1 MAPEAPSPPQ
11 NHEGRPVSATDMAP
25 PSADFVRPDG
35 QEKVTG
41 AGRYTADLTMTGQ
54 AHAKF
59 RYADHP
65 HARIVRIDT
74 SKAEALPGVVAV
86 MTQVDL
92 PDVRFG
98 GFVQDRTLFA
108 KDVVR
113 FEGEIVA
120 GVAALS
126 EDTAT
131 RAAQLIDVEYE
142 PLPAVS
148 DFVAAME
155 PGAPLIHPD
164 LAGYDKDENIVADGN
179 TMAYHTIVKG
189 DADAAMAGAEVVVKG
204 RYVSDSS
211 QGVPIEPRAV
221 VAQWQGDEVTIWSST
236 QVPYAA
242 RSGVA
247 QTLQIP
253 EANVRIVVPLLGGG
267 FGAKCDLHFEAQV
280 AALARAAK
288 RPVKLVFSRREEF
301 VAIAQRREG
310 IAMEFETGVTRE
322 GRIVARKARLVLDKG
337 AYCGEGGFL
346 GQMAAM
352 HACGPYVIDNVFVE
366 AHLNYTNNQPSGS
379 VRAPTAPQVCW
390 GLEQHMDEVARAIDM
405 DPVELRRRTL
415 IEEGAEGPTRQV
427 FDEIGMKQT
436 LERAV
441 EMIGYGRELPDD
453 EAIGIAVGW
462 WPCMP
467 APSGAYVHLNGDGS
481 GTIVTGAQENG
492 SGAVMA
498 MPLFVAQEL
507 GMEPEDFT
515 ILYQDTAAANWDMG
529 SCGSQTTFNSGR
541 AILAAAADVRDQL
554 LRAAADELEADRED
568 LELVDGAVRVKG
580 SPDRSVT
587 IGDLAGAGT
596 IHGKGSG
603 EVPDAPAGD
612 TGGCV
617 GRVGNET
624 FLAPQLIT
632 QAAHV
637 KVDGDTGVVRVLK
650 VAAAHD
656 SGVILNRAGADGQ
669 VTGGVVMGVGLA
681 LSEGTMLD
689 DDGRQRNP
697 ALLDYKLVTCADA
710 PEIEVD
716 WIQIPTK
723 GAGPRGS
730 KGVGEPPQVPTAAA
744 IANGI
749 SQVLGTQ
756 VRQMPM
762 TPERVWEAS
771 RAVRS

>member
-1 MAPEAPSPPQ
+1 
-11 NHEGRPVSATDMAP
+11 VATTEIAP
-25 PSADFVRPDG
+25 PGSTFVRPDG
-35 QEKVTG
+35 IEKVTG
-41 AGRYTADLTMTGQ
+41 VGRYTADLNLTGQ
-54 AHAKF
+54 AFARF

-65 HARIVRIDT
+65 HAKILRVDV
-74 SKAEALPGVVAV
+74 SKAKSLPGVVAV
-86 MTQVDL
+86 VTQDDL

-98 GFVQDRTLFA
+98 GMVQDRTLFA

-120 GVAALS
+120 GVAALT
-126 EDTAT
+126 EAI
-131 RAAQLIDVEYE
+131 AADAAALIEVEYE
-142 PLPAVS
+142 PLPVVT
-148 DFVAAME
+148 DYVAAM
-155 PGAPLIHPD
+155 APDATLVHPD
-164 LAGYDKDENIVADGN
+164 LAAYGKEEEIVASGN

-189 DADAAMAGAEVVVKG
+189 DADASMAQADVVVKG
-204 RYVSDSS
+204 RYVSDPS

-221 VAQWQGDEVTIWSST
+221 VAHWQGDKVTIWSST

-247 QTLQIP
+247 QTLEIP

-267 FGAKCDLHFEAQV
+267 FGAKCDLHFEGQV
-280 AALARAAK
+280 AALARAAA

-310 IAMEFETGVTRE
+310 ITMEFETGVTRD
-322 GRIVARKARLVLDKG
+322 GRIVARRAKLVLDKG

-352 HACGPYVIDNVFVE
+352 HACGPYQMDTVAIE

-390 GLEQHMDEVARAIDM
+390 GLEQHMDEVARAIDL
-405 DPVELRRRTL
+405 DPIEFRRRTL

-427 FDEIGMKQT
+427 FDALGVKQT

-441 EMIGYGRELPDD
+441 EMIGWGQDLPED
-453 EAIGIAVGW
+453 EGIGVAVGW

-467 APSGAYVHLNGDGS
+467 APSGAYVQLNGDGS
-481 GTIVTGAQENG
+481 GTIITGAQENG

-498 MPLFVAQEL
+498 MPSFAAEEL
-507 GMEPEDFT
+507 GMRPQDFSL
-515 ILYQDTAAANWDMG
+515 LYQDTGAAPWDMG

-541 AILAAAADVRDQL
+541 AVLDAVADVKEQLLAAAASD
-554 LRAAADELEADRED
+554 LEVDRED
-568 LELVDGAVRVKG
+568 LELVNGSVQVKG
-580 SPDRSVT
+580 SPDRAVT
-587 IGDLAGAGT
+587 IADLAGAQT

-603 EVPDAPAGD
+603 DVPDVPDGD

-617 GRVGNET
+617 GRLGNET

-637 KVDGDTGVVRVLK
+637 KVDRDTGVVRVLK

-656 SGVILNRAGADGQ
+656 SGVILNRKGADGQ
-669 VTGGVVMGVGLA
+669 VYGGVAMGIGLA
-681 LSEGTMLD
+681 LSEGTILD
-689 DDGRQRNP
+689 EQGRQRNP
-697 ALLDYKLVTCADA
+697 ALLDYKLMTASDG

-716 WIQIPTK
+716 WIEVPAK
-723 GAGPRGS
+723 GAGPKGS
-730 KGVGEPPQVPTAAA
+730 KGVGEPPQVPTSGA
-744 IANGI
+744 IANAI
-749 SQVLGTQ
+749 TSVLGHQ
-756 VRQMPM
+756 VRQLPM
-762 TPERVWEAS
+762 TPERVWRVAAGLDGEEAE
-771 RAVRS
+771 R

>member
-1 MAPEAPSPPQ
+1 MAARTTAE
-11 NHEGRPVSATDMAP
+11 RPR
-25 PSADFVRPDG
+25 FIRPDG
-35 QEKVTG
+35 KEKVTG
-41 AGRYTADLTMTGQ
+41 IGRYTADLSATGM
-54 AHAKF
+54 AHARF

-65 HARIVRIDT
+65 HARILRLDAA
-74 SKAEALPGVVAV
+74 KARALPGVVAV
-86 MTQVDL
+86 VSQAEL

-98 GFVQDRTLFA
+98 GLTQDRTLFA

-120 GVAALS
+120 GVAALT
-126 EDTAT
+126 EEI
-131 RAAQLIDVEYE
+131 AAEAAALIEVDYE
-142 PLPAVS
+142 PLPAIT
-148 DFVAAME
+148 DFVAAMDPE
-155 PGAPLIHPD
+155 SPLVHPD
-164 LAGYDKDENIVADGN
+164 WASYDRDENMVADGN
-179 TMAYHTIVKG
+179 TIASHTIVKG
-189 DADAAMAGAEVVVKG
+189 DADAAMAEADVVLKT
-204 RYVSDSS
+204 RYGSDAS

-221 VAQWQGDEVTIWSST
+221 LAEWRGDEVTIWSST

-253 EANVRIVVPLLGGG
+253 EANVRVVVPLLGGG

-280 AALARAAK
+280 AALARAAR
-288 RPVKLVFSRREEF
+288 RPVRLVFSREEEF
-301 VAIAQRREG
+301 RAIAQRREG
-310 IAMEFETGVTRE
+310 IVMEIETGATKD
-322 GRIVARKARLVLDKG
+322 GHLVARRARLILDKG

-352 HACGPYVIDNVFVE
+352 HACGPYQIDHISVE
-366 AHLNYTNNQPSGS
+366 SFLNYTNQQPSGS

-390 GLEQHMDEVARAIDM
+390 ALEQHMDELAGELGL

-415 IEEGAEGPTRQV
+415 IEEGAEGPTRQI
-427 FDEIGMKQT
+427 FDEIGIKQT

-441 EMIGYGRELPDD
+441 EMIGYDRELPED
-453 EAIGIAVGW
+453 EAIGVAVGW
-462 WPCMP
+462 WPSMP
-467 APSGAYVHLNGDGS
+467 APSGAYIHLNGDGS

-498 MPLFVAQEL
+498 MPAFVAEEL
-507 GMEPEDFT
+507 GMSPDDFT
-515 ILYQDTAAANWDMG
+515 LLYQDTAAANWDMG

-554 LRAAADELEADRED
+554 LDAAAAELEADRED
-568 LELVDGAVRVKG
+568 LELADGSVRVKG
-580 SPDRSVT
+580 SPDRAVSVA
-587 IGDLAGAGT
+587 DLAGAGT

-603 EVPDAPAGD
+603 EVPEAPAGD

-617 GRVGNET
+617 GRLGNET

-637 KVDGDTGVVRVLK
+637 KVDRGTGVVRVLK

-656 SGVILNRAGADGQ
+656 SGVILNRLGADGQ

-689 DDGRQRNP
+689 DEGRQRNP
-697 ALLDYKLVTCADA
+697 HLLDYKLVTCSDA

-716 WIQIPTK
+716 WVEIPTK
-723 GAGPRGS
+723 GAGPRGT

-744 IANGI
+744 IANAIAKVVGAH
-749 SQVLGTQ
+749 
-756 VRQMPM
+756 VRQLPM
-762 TPERVWEAS
+762 TPERVWAAS
-771 RAVRS
+771 RDAQR

>member
-1 MAPEAPSPPQ
+1 
-11 NHEGRPVSATDMAP
+11 VSATDVAQP
-25 PSADFVRPDG
+25 ATDFVRPDG

-41 AGRYTADLTMTGQ
+41 TGRYTADLTMTGQ
-54 AHAKF
+54 AYAKF

-65 HARIVRIDT
+65 HARILRIDT
-74 SKAEALPGVVAV
+74 SKAGSLPGVVAV
-86 MTQVDL
+86 VTQADL

-120 GVAALS
+120 GVAALT
-126 EDTAT
+126 EAIAT
-131 RAAQLIDVEYE
+131 RAAQLIEVEYE

-155 PGAPLIHPD
+155 PGATLIHPD
-164 LAGYDKDENIVADGN
+164 LAEYDKDENVVADGN
-179 TMAYHTIVKG
+179 TMAYSTIVKG

-280 AALARAAK
+280 AALSRAAK

-310 IAMEFETGVTRE
+310 IAMEFETGVMRD
-322 GRIVARKARLVLDKG
+322 GRIVARRASLVLDKG

-352 HACGPYVIDNVFVE
+352 HACGPYVIENIAVE

-415 IEEGAEGPTRQV
+415 IEAGAEGPTRQV

-436 LERAV
+436 LDRAI

-453 EAIGIAVGW
+453 EAIGVAVGW

-498 MPLFVAQEL
+498 MPVFVAQEL
-507 GMEPEDFT
+507 GMRPEDFT

-541 AILAAAADVRDQL
+541 AILAAAEDVREQL
-554 LRAAADELEADRED
+554 FDAAAEELEADRED

-603 EVPDAPAGD
+603 DVPDAPAGD

-617 GRVGNET
+617 GRLGNET

-637 KVDGDTGVVRVLK
+637 KVDRATGVVRVLK

-656 SGVILNRAGADGQ
+656 SGVILNRRGADGQ
-669 VTGGVVMGVGLA
+669 VTGGIVMGVGLA

-689 DDGRQRNP
+689 DEGRQRNP

-710 PEIEVD
+710 PDIEVD
-716 WIQIPTK
+716 WVQIPAK

-749 SQVLGTQ
+749 SKVIGAP

-762 TPERVWEAS
+762 TPERVWETA
-771 RAVRS
+771 RGVQA

>member
-1 MAPEAPSPPQ
+1 MGATETNPR
-11 NHEGRPVSATDMAP
+11 EGA
-25 PSADFVRPDG
+25 FIRPDG
-35 QEKVTG
+35 KEKVTG
-41 AGRYTADLTMTGQ
+41 LGRYTADLTFTGM

-65 HARIVRIDT
+65 HAKVLRIDV
-74 SKAEALPGVVAV
+74 SKARAMPGVVAV
-86 MTQVDL
+86 LTQDDL

-98 GFVQDRTLFA
+98 GLVQDRTLFA

-120 GVAALS
+120 GVAALT
-126 EDTAT
+126 EEIAT
-131 RAAQLIDVEYE
+131 EAARSIEVDYD
-142 PLPAVS
+142 PLPVVT

-155 PGAPLIHPD
+155 SDAPLVHPD
-164 LAGYDKDENIVADGN
+164 WEQYERDENMESRGN
-179 TMAYHTIVKG
+179 TIGYHTIVKG
-189 DADAAMAGAEVVVKG
+189 DADAAMAEADVVVKG
-204 RYVSDSS
+204 LYESDAS

-221 VAQWQGDEVTIWSST
+221 VAEWQGDEVTIWSST

-253 EANVRIVVPLLGGG
+253 EANVRVVVPLLGGG

-280 AALARAAK
+280 AALARAAR
-288 RPVKLVFSRREEF
+288 RPVKLVFSREEEF
-301 VAIAQRREG
+301 RAIAQRREG
-310 IAMEFETGVTRE
+310 IVMEFETGATRD
-322 GRIVARKARLVLDKG
+322 GRLVARRARLVLDKG

-352 HACGPYVIDNVFVE
+352 HACGPYQIDNVFVE
-366 AHLNYTNNQPSGS
+366 SYLNYTNQQPSGS

-390 GLEQHMDEVARAIDM
+390 GLEQHMDEVARALDL

-415 IEEGAEGPTRQV
+415 IGKGSEGPTRQV
-427 FDEIGMKQT
+427 FEEVGVKET

-441 EMIGYGRELPDD
+441 EMIAYDQDLPDD
-453 EAIGIAVGW
+453 EAIGVAVGW

-467 APSGAYVHLNGDGS
+467 APSGAYIHLNGDGS

-498 MPLFVAQEL
+498 MPAFVAEEL
-507 GMEPEDFT
+507 GMRPEDFT
-515 ILYQDTAAANWDMG
+515 LLYQDTAVANWDMG

-541 AILAAAADVRDQL
+541 AVLAAAADVRDQL
-554 LRAAADELEADRED
+554 LDATAAQLEVDPED
-568 LELVDGAVRVKG
+568 LELAEGRVRVKG
-580 SPDRSVT
+580 SPDRSVS
-587 IGDLAGAGT
+587 IADLAGGRT

-603 EVPDAPAGD
+603 EVPDVPEGD

-617 GRVGNET
+617 GRLGNET

-637 KVDGDTGVVRVLK
+637 KVDRETGVTRVLRI
-650 VAAAHD
+650 AAAHD
-656 SGVILNRAGADGQ
+656 SGTILNRLGADGQ
-669 VTGGVVMGVGLA
+669 VYGGVVMGVGLA
-681 LSEGTMLD
+681 LWEGTQLD
-689 DDGRQRNP
+689 DLGRQRNP
-697 ALLDYKLVTCADA
+697 HLLDYKLVTCADA
-710 PEIEVD
+710 PQIDVD
-716 WIQIPTK
+716 WIQISAK

-730 KGVGEPPQVPTAAA
+730 KGVGEPPQVPTAGA

-749 SQVLGTQ
+749 AKILGRQ
-756 VRQMPM
+756 VRRLPM
-762 TPERVWEAS
+762 TPERVWAATRET
-771 RAVRS
+771 RS

>member
-1 MAPEAPSPPQ
+1 MA
-11 NHEGRPVSATDMAP
+11 ATETATTTDT
-25 PSADFVRPDG
+25 FIRPDG
-35 QEKVTG
+35 KEKVTG
-41 AGRYTADLTMTGQ
+41 TGRYTADLTLTGQ
-54 AHAKF
+54 AIAKF

-65 HARIVRIDT
+65 HARITRIDT
-74 SKAEALPGVVAV
+74 SKAEAVPGVVAV
-86 MTQVDL
+86 VTQADL

-120 GVAALS
+120 GVAALT
-126 EDTAT
+126 E
-131 RAAQLIDVEYE
+131 AAAVQAAGLIEVDYE

-148 DFVAAME
+148 DYVAAME
-155 PGAPLIHPD
+155 PGAPSIHPD
-164 LAGYDKDENIVADGN
+164 LAAYEKDENIVAEGN
-179 TMAYHTIVKG
+179 TMAYSTIVKG
-189 DADAAMAGAEVVVKG
+189 DADAAMADADVIVRG
-204 RYVSDSS
+204 RYVSDAS

-247 QTLQIP
+247 QTLQVP

-310 IAMEFETGVTRE
+310 ITMEFETGVMRD
-322 GRIVARKARLVLDKG
+322 GRLVARKATLILDKG

-352 HACGPYVIDNVFVE
+352 HACGPYVIDHVAVE

-390 GLEQHMDEVARAIDM
+390 GLEQHMDEVARAIEM

-415 IEEGAEGPTRQV
+415 IEAGAEGPTRQV
-427 FDEIGMKQT
+427 FDEVGMKQT

-441 EMIGYGRELPDD
+441 EMIGYGRDLPDD
-453 EAIGIAVGW
+453 EAIGVAVGW

-498 MPLFVAQEL
+498 MPIFVAEEL
-507 GMEPEDFT
+507 GMRPDDFT
-515 ILYQDTAAANWDMG
+515 VLYQDTAAANWDMG

-541 AILAAAADVRDQL
+541 AILAAAIEVRDQL
-554 LRAAADELEADRED
+554 LDAAADELEVDRED
-568 LELVDGAVRVKG
+568 LELAEGTVRVKG
-580 SPDRSVT
+580 SPERSVP

-603 EVPDAPAGD
+603 DVPDAPTGD

-617 GRVGNET
+617 GRLGNET

-637 KVDGDTGVVRVLK
+637 KVDRATGVVRVLK

-656 SGVILNRAGADGQ
+656 SGVILNRRGADGQ

-689 DDGRQRNP
+689 DEGRQRNP

-716 WIQIPTK
+716 WIQTPVQ

-749 SQVLGTQ
+749 TKVLGAQ

-762 TPERVWEAS
+762 TPERVWAAAAEA
-771 RAVRS
+771 RS